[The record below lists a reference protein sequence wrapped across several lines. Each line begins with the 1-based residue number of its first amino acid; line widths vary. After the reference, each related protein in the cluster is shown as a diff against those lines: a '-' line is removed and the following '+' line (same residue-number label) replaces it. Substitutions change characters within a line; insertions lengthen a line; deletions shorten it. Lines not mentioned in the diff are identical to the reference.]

1 MSDQTPPTS
10 GPTPDPDSEPTSEPT
25 SEAAPEVSEGASQD
39 PTATTAGQTAVDQ
52 PPVEHTEHTEPVE
65 PVGPAEPTDPAAA
78 PPARKSG
85 RGKILA
91 IIAAVVVVVL
101 VAGGLIGYFVLKSD
115 SHKLT
120 TPATAGS
127 MKRDT
132 AKEKALSTQLDQA
145 EQQFK
150 TQGQGKCAKATSYV
164 KSAVYNQANSK
175 RGPQGAL
182 VFLGAKLTKPQVPT
196 TWRSNCFAKQAK
208 ANGLTVTNVDAG
220 DGGGKAVCASVTSPQ
235 KVAICA
241 WATEDTIGELV
252 PTVPGYDA
260 ASLSKIMRDLRTDVE
275 QSG

>member
-1 MSDQTPPTS
+1 M
-10 GPTPDPDSEPTSEPT
+10 
-25 SEAAPEVSEGASQD
+25 
-39 PTATTAGQTAVDQ
+39 
-52 PPVEHTEHTEPVE
+52 
-65 PVGPAEPTDPAAA
+65 
-78 PPARKSG
+78 
-85 RGKILA
+85 
-91 IIAAVVVVVL
+91 VL

-132 AKEKALSTQLDQA
+132 AKEKTLSTQLTQA

-150 TQGQGKCAKATSYV
+150 TQGQGKCAKKTNYV
-164 KSAVYNQANSK
+164 KSAVYNQGSTK
-175 RGPQGAL
+175 RGPEGAL
-182 VFLGAKLTKPQVPT
+182 VFLGAKLTKEQVPT
-196 TWRSNCFAKQAK
+196 TWRTNCFTKQAK

-241 WATEDTIGELV
+241 WATHDTIGELV

-260 ASLSKIMRDLRTDVE
+260 KTLSKIMRDLRTDVE
-275 QSG
+275 QNE